1 MTEHQSVLMMQ
12 GADLLDT
19 NFGSRLGQFTKQQKD
34 DILRAV
40 TKKKF
45 SVAPFLDMDIKGH
58 DAQLCTCRM

>member
-1 MTEHQSVLMMQ
+1 M
-12 GADLLDT
+12 DT

-34 DILRAV
+34 VILRAV